1 MNEKFFPKGSIAF
14 FLLMII
20 FYAVIWLLVY
30 IVMLKR
36 G

>member
-14 FLLMII
+14 FLIMIVL
-20 FYAVIWLLVY
+20 YAVIWILIY
-30 IVMLKR
+30 MVMLKR